1 VSRRHRSLAA
11 FRLTTIIVLLFV
23 AIWLLYRVYLQAP
36 AAPPPP
42 ITRSEGIV
50 SFRTHW

>member
-1 VSRRHRSLAA
+1 MNRRNRRLSAL
-11 FRLTTIIVLLFV
+11 RLTIIIVLLFI

-42 ITRSEGIV
+42 ITRSQVIV
-50 SFRTHW
+50 SFRAHG